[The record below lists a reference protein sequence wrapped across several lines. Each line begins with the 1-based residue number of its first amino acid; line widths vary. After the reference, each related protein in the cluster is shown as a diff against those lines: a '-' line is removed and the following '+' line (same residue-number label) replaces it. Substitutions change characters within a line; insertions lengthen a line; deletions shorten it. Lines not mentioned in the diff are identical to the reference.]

1 MFSRE
6 VQITKR
12 REVVGRVCNAIAPD
26 VKLSRR
32 STIERKIYDISH
44 FPLNTKH
51 RNTFWRRYVRVLEG
65 YGKLV
70 PGERWGIH
78 LSEGRGVVYFLTL
91 TRSRRV
97 LVRRRLRITRHDL
110 YHSDALIV
118 GYRAIPSNVE
128 NKMFIYS
135 YTTSTSLSIYLSI
148 SLSSLLFLPFPR
160 FIFSQGVL
168 PSRRYFRPAES
179 RFHRLKP
186 AHKTVA
192 VFQRRKVL
200 TFWLFD
206 LQPLLEIQRAAMT

>member
-32 STIERKIYDISH
+32 SAIERKIYDIPH

-70 PGERWGIH
+70 PGERWGIPPRRRAR
-78 LSEGRGVVYFLTL
+78 GRVFSYPDTL
-91 TRSRRV
+91 PPCV

-135 YTTSTSLSIYLSI
+135 YTTSTSLSIYLSMYLSPS
-148 SLSSLLFLPFPR
+148 SLLLLFLPR
-160 FIFSQGVL
+160 FIFFSRSATLSPLFSPSGIAFSSAKTRAQNGRGV
-168 PSRRYFRPAES
+168 P
-179 RFHRLKP
+179 
-186 AHKTVA
+186 T
-192 VFQRRKVL
+192 
-200 TFWLFD
+200 
-206 LQPLLEIQRAAMT
+206 